1 MTEILE
7 EFRTAGRVHR
17 LIFKNVEIENE
28 KTFLDEIQLSLE
40 NTSLNDTRNFDETTE
55 TTLVEN
61 PSQFSNQF
69 KLFEQKSEARLYG
82 LDFTASKISKAKRI
96 LSENSKTQALS

>member
-17 LIFKNVEIENE
+17 LTFKNSEIENE

-69 KLFEQKSEARLYG
+69 
-82 LDFTASKISKAKRI
+82 
-96 LSENSKTQALS
+96 